1 MEDKL
6 PPPPSVIMLPEN
18 MVVRPNTKQELALSA
33 IGLELQKIEALREV
47 NCNKGAIFNTITYN
61 ILNLVIN
68 NWIDSE
74 RIPAKSLIDA
84 LEDIWE
90 VVIDKDFNEI
100 KLHDKELDLLDE
112 IANGWKHVL
121 LWEFEDEYKQML
133 LNNKA
138 NPWNAWN
145 KVIEHAKDEKTAI
158 ELDKHLPELINA
170 IKNTMSNEDD
180 YEADKAFDTIHNT
193 FVSLL

>member
-47 NCNKGAIFNTITYN
+47 NCNKGIIFNTITYN

-90 VVIDKDFNEI
+90 AVIDKDFNEI

-170 IKNTMSNEDD
+170 IKNMMSNEDD
-180 YEADKAFDTIHNT
+180 YEADKAFDNIHNT

>member
-47 NCNKGAIFNTITYN
+47 NCNKGIIFNTITYN

-90 VVIDKDFNEI
+90 AVIDKDFNEI

-138 NPWNAWN
+138 NPWNVWN
-145 KVIEHAKDEKTAI
+145 KVIEHAKDEKIAI

-180 YEADKAFDTIHNT
+180 YEADKAFDNIHNT